1 MSKEKDSEVIKLYL
15 SKIFDEYEKILNNTK
30 IDLSKYLNNNLNIEN
45 GRKINLN
52 ISINI
57 KKENYLGSKKP
68 INKMKMKILKFKNIR

>member
-1 MSKEKDSEVIKLYL
+1 MSKEKDSEVIKHYL

-68 INKMKMKILKFKNIR
+68 INKMKMKILKFKNFR

>member
-15 SKIFDEYEKILNNTK
+15 SKIFNEYEKILNNTK

>member
-68 INKMKMKILKFKNIR
+68 INKMKMKILKFKNFR

>member
-1 MSKEKDSEVIKLYL
+1 MSKEKDSEVIKHYL

-30 IDLSKYLNNNLNIEN
+30 IDLSKYLNYNLNIEN

-68 INKMKMKILKFKNIR
+68 INKMKMKILKFKNFR

>member
-1 MSKEKDSEVIKLYL
+1 MSKEKDSEVIKHYL